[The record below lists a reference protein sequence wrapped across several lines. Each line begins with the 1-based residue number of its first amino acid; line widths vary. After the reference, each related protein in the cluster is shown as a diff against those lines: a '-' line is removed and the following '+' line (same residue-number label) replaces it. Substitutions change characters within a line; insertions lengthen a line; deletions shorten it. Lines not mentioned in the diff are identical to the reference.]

1 MNSCWT
7 VAGVQ
12 LFLFFWN
19 NGLLWGSWWISGFL
33 LVFCFTIELEGRWR
47 RRRRRNPK
55 NRWAEPTRLEGPFN
69 RWLVGGVSSSTKDFP
84 VRAVKEK
91 QQQKKTLPKSPTKKK
106 KKKMMM
112 KKEKQKGLAFVWFR
126 SPFSVAARLSASIFF
141 CFCFFFWWLLLHL
154 IDSRLW
160 LVARGRVG
168 GAHLIEIE
176 MWLGSCSY
184 SNLLFK
190 KKKLSLIY
198 SAAIW
203 LHPLH
208 RGSCVVVFFWWKKM

>member
-1 MNSCWT
+1 MDFY
-7 VAGVQ
+7 GVVD
-12 LFLFFWN
+12 
-19 NGLLWGSWWISGFL
+19 GFL
-33 LVFCFTIELEGRWR
+33 GFCWFFVLRSNWR
-47 RRRRRNPK
+47 AGEEEEEEEIQK

-141 CFCFFFWWLLLHL
+141 CFCFFFLVVVAPPNWLS
-154 IDSRLW
+154 I
-160 LVARGRVG
+160 VARCAWPCWRSPPNWDWNVIGLVF
-168 GAHLIEIE
+168 
-176 MWLGSCSY
+176 
-184 SNLLFK
+184 LL
-190 KKKLSLIY
+190 
-198 SAAIW
+198 
-203 LHPLH
+203 
-208 RGSCVVVFFWWKKM
+208 

>member
-1 MNSCWT
+1 MIGGRSLLFDKRFSSTRRKRKTTTKKNVTQKSNEEEEEEDDDEKRKAKRFGFCLVSFAFFGCRQT
-7 VAGVQ
+7 LCVDIL
-12 LFLFFWN
+12 LFL
-19 NGLLWGSWWISGFL
+19 
-33 LVFCFTIELEGRWR
+33 
-47 RRRRRNPK
+47 
-55 NRWAEPTRLEGPFN
+55 
-69 RWLVGGVSSSTKDFP
+69 
-84 VRAVKEK
+84 
-91 QQQKKTLPKSPTKKK
+91 
-106 KKKMMM
+106 
-112 KKEKQKGLAFVWFR
+112 
-126 SPFSVAARLSASIFF
+126 
-141 CFCFFFWWLLLHL
+141 FFFWWLLLHL

-190 KKKLSLIY
+190 KNQTKKLSLIY

>member
-1 MNSCWT
+1 MDFY
-7 VAGVQ
+7 GVVD
-12 LFLFFWN
+12 
-19 NGLLWGSWWISGFL
+19 GFL
-33 LVFCFTIELEGRWR
+33 GFCWFFVLRSNWR
-47 RRRRRNPK
+47 AGEEEEEEEIQK

-190 KKKLSLIY
+190 KNQTKKLSLIY